1 MLQSGA
7 ASIPANGIRVE
18 DSLGGILGTDE
29 GDDGAAF
36 SGNLPEQLVNR
47 RQRQLPIQILY
58 GLCIG
63 RLPPFGQS
71 RYGKRLHV
79 LGRFGLVVPVRP
91 LPGMLP
97 ENPVMGRLRDA

>member
-1 MLQSGA
+1 MIEGHLSIRFSAERREIMKLSGLAVSPATEFLMLQSGA

-58 GLCIG
+58 GL
-63 RLPPFGQS
+63 
-71 RYGKRLHV
+71 
-79 LGRFGLVVPVRP
+79 
-91 LPGMLP
+91 
-97 ENPVMGRLRDA
+97 